1 MKNEDKQQ
9 IFNEANI
16 MKKLNHPNIILF
28 KEVINDVKLDY
39 VYIVMEYA
47 DDGDLNKK
55 IKSRE
60 KMKCSENDKLFPE
73 EVILKY
79 FIQICKGLNYI
90 HSKNIIHRDIKSQ
103 NIFLMKNGTIKI
115 GDFGIAKTLTKTI
128 SNAMTVIGTPYYFSP
143 EIINGE
149 PYNYKSDIWSLG
161 VLLYEMCTLKLPFDS
176 SNLAQLSIKIIRG
189 NYEPISKKYS
199 KDLHLL
205 IKKMLNVNKNLRPDI
220 KNILQF
226 SFVKCLNNNMRS
238 TNSII
243 RKNRNK
249 SCINISQNV
258 KTKQQNNL
266 LGNVSKYNLRN
277 KNTNSTNYLVYNR
290 VSPNKLKNKSFVM
303 QKHSSNINEN
313 QIENKFENKIQNK
326 ISSNN
331 KINKDIQKNKKNQ
344 QENNDLFYKLVLS
357 NKDEI
362 INRSNAFEENFK
374 NKSILFDKEKS
385 LEFTNNNENKT
396 NEEEKIEKDIDS
408 NDDEVWNYNIV
419 HQNNNTIKMF
429 TVTEEEL
436 RKTNSQLSKE
446 ELEISNFD
454 IKENNIINDNDNLLN
469 YPKNE
474 NDDFIIINNDDNKN
488 IKKKKE
494 LTFEERIIEKI
505 GENIYLNIKNFFI
518 EKKNMEFIVDYNF
531 DDFSKELNKYLK
543 SKNFNEIEIR
553 NANYYIFDIFFS
565 IINK

>member
-331 KINKDIQKNKKNQ
+331 KINKDIQKNKKSQ

-408 NDDEVWNYNIV
+408 NDDEAWNYNIV

-494 LTFEERIIEKI
+494 LTFEESIIEKI

>member
-408 NDDEVWNYNIV
+408 NDDEAWNYNIV

-454 IKENNIINDNDNLLN
+454 IKENNVINDNDNLLN